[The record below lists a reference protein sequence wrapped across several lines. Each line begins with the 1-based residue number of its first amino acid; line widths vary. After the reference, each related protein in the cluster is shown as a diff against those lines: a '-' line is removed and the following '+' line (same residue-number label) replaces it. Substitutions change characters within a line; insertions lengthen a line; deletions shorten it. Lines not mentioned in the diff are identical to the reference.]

1 MINCICECCKSD
13 NPRASHQSLPAAIIT
28 VFSVEL
34 TMYLLPFAIQGCNQQ
49 QEIVLTEFFV
59 LQFSR
64 QPAGCFQTSMNS
76 ELLHI
81 LGEQPLHT
89 PPPPKSSDVTTHI
102 LIISCYTPIPPSL
115 VVNPLCLHQQLLPH
129 NPSSVATPLPPSFC
143 LSPLLPPPPP
153 PHLVTSPSN
162 P

>member
-89 PPPPKSSDVTTHI
+89 PLPNHQMSAPT
-102 LIISCYTPIPPSL
+102 SL
-115 VVNPLCLHQQLLPH
+115 
-129 NPSSVATPLPPSFC
+129 
-143 LSPLLPPPPP
+143 
-153 PHLVTSPSN
+153 
-162 P
+162 